1 MRILSINKR
10 LYTNKD
16 VLEDKY
22 GRLYEIPLALANLG
36 NDVEC
41 ATISYRKKKDGSHI
55 LDGEGSPRWY
65 SANLNPRSLM
75 MLYKHIL
82 ALAEKKKPDII
93 WAGSDV
99 LHIAMALY
107 LSKHYKIP
115 LFIDFYDNYL
125 SFGLTKVPGANHLLK
140 AACKHAKGITVA
152 SKALQ
157 NLVEDEYSGRRK
169 ILFLPNGVP
178 RSLFRNHKK
187 LASRR
192 ALKIPEK
199 AILIGTAGS
208 LDRTRG
214 INTLFEAFSS
224 VAEKYCNT
232 YLIIAGPRKPSQL
245 LPQHPRTI
253 DLGVIGFELIPIL
266 YSALDIGVVPNRDS
280 DFGNYCAPMKAEE
293 MIACNL
299 PTVAARTKST
309 KLDLE
314 HRGVILYDPEN
325 YRDLASKILC
335 LIENTKNQNYI
346 SKTRYWDEM
355 AKELSQ
361 FIKPSKE
368 SDDIRLQE

>member
-22 GRLYEIPLALANLG
+22 GRLYEIPLELAKLG
-36 NDVEC
+36 NDVDC
-41 ATISYRKKKDGSHI
+41 VTISYRKKK
-55 LDGEGSPRWY
+55 EGPYLLEDEGNPQWY
-65 SANLNPRSLM
+65 SANLTPRSLM
-75 MLYKHIL
+75 KLYKHTL
-82 ALAEKKKPDII
+82 ALPERKKPDVI

-107 LSKHYKIP
+107 FSKRFQIP
-115 LFIDFYDNYL
+115 LFVDFYDNYR
-125 SFGLTKVPGANHLLK
+125 SFGLTKIPGANYLLK

-157 NLVEDEYSGRRK
+157 NLVENEYSGRRK

-187 LASRR
+187 LGSRR

-224 VAEKYCNT
+224 VAEKYCDT
-232 YLIIAGPRKPSQL
+232 YLVIAGPRKPSQI

-253 DLGVIGFELIPIL
+253 DLGVIGFELIPIF

-280 DFGNYCAPMKAEE
+280 DFGNYCSPMKAEE

-325 YRDLASKILC
+325 YRDLASKILY

-355 AKELSQ
+355 ANELSQ
-361 FIKPSKE
+361 FLKLSKA
-368 SDDIRLQE
+368 SGDIRLQE